1 MTDTDNVPTAT
12 FKKFPNYVPKDDD
25 AYLDFTMKAL
35 DWQEDTKQKLEERLR
50 MLNPDANGENLYEA
64 GYREGRRKLIKEL
77 LESLK

>member
-1 MTDTDNVPTAT
+1 MAT
-12 FKKFPNYVPKDDD
+12 FKKFPKPPFKFLNDKDKNSYSLTWLHRDQQ
-25 AYLDFTMKAL
+25 
-35 DWQEDTKQKLEERLR
+35 WRVDTKQKLEERLR